1 MAVDTIDRLDLL
13 LSQFAKPLGVFRAF
27 GEGEVSNLGANLN
40 EFSFKSIGSVEF
52 FLVLV
57 KSLSL
62 KLVLHRAF
70 KSIGEEGAVG
80 DGVLVAVGMRIFVKV
95 LDRIGRL

>member
-13 LSQFAKPLGVFRAF
+13 LSQFAKPLGVFSAF
-27 GEGEVSNLGANLN
+27 GKVELFDLGANLN

-57 KSLSL
+57 
-62 KLVLHRAF
+62 
-70 KSIGEEGAVG
+70 
-80 DGVLVAVGMRIFVKV
+80 
-95 LDRIGRL
+95 